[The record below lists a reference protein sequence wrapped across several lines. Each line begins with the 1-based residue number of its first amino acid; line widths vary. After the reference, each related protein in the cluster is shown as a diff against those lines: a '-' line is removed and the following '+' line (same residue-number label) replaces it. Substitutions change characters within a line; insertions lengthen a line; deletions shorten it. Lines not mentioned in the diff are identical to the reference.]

1 MNMFDKFS
9 KEIAEI
15 EASYNV
21 LYCGQVLT
29 LEDQMDMAVAY
40 NDESDVER
48 VLHLMK
54 ECDMRVEALIA

>member
-1 MNMFDKFS
+1 MNTWNKFS

-21 LYCGQVLT
+21 EYCGQVLT

-40 NDESDVER
+40 DDESDVAR
-48 VLHLMK
+48 VLRLMK
-54 ECDMRVEALIA
+54 ECDMRVEALFA